1 MNNKTQVNV
10 KVLHDFADT
19 WNRHD
24 IESLMSFMTN
34 DCVFHAVAGPDV
46 LGRTFVGRDAVR
58 SGFQLAW
65 QTCPDS
71 AWMDGVHFVAGD
83 RGISESTFCGTRAET
98 PIYFREEP

>member
-34 DCVFHAVAGPDV
+34 DCVFHAMAGPDI
-46 LGRTFVGRDAVR
+46 LGRNFVDRDAVR

-83 RGISESTFCGTRAET
+83 RGISESAFCGTRAET
-98 PIYFREEP
+98 PIYFREES